1 MLLYSSNTWFGYCQ
15 CTNPVYKYF
24 CFPWKCSLKIIF
36 DEKYGELLGC
46 HIIGA
51 NATDLISEISLAR
64 DLETTYNEIINSV
77 HPHPTLSEAIMEATA
92 DALGE
97 AIHI

>member
-1 MLLYSSNTWFGYCQ
+1 MYYVFFL
-15 CTNPVYKYF
+15 
-24 CFPWKCSLKIIF
+24 
-36 DEKYGELLGC
+36 
-46 HIIGA
+46 HIIY
-51 NATDLISEISLAR
+51 NFY
-64 DLETTYNEIINSV
+64 ETILKTV